1 MGKKVKKYYEEVS
14 NFRELVKRY
23 ETFEENNI
31 AFKYKKNKEIHEIKY
46 KQFVADIKK
55 VAEKVLDSDVK
66 RVAVIGNNRYEWVIT
81 YLGVTTAGRVIVPLD
96 KALTDKEIERLL
108 QRSEADVIVYDEKY
122 ENAVNEAIAQGCN
135 IKYKICMDNV
145 EKDGVLKFEKML
157 QDGEN
162 IIKSGKAKYDDVKIK
177 ENEMYVMLF
186 TSGTTN
192 EPKAVM
198 LSQENICKNVSNYQY
213 NFMMYPTDTLL
224 SFLPIHHTFE
234 CSITILYG
242 TYCGAT
248 IAFCEGLRYIADNL
262 KEFKVSVFVAVPLV
276 LETMAKKIQKAIA
289 DSGKKGL
296 IDKMTKFS
304 HGLLKCKIDLR
315 KKLFKPVL
323 KQFDEYL
330 RVVLY
335 GAAPMDKATIEWYN
349 DLGIELIQGYGL
361 TESSPVLTAES
372 SERKRPGSIG
382 IPLKNVEIKIDNP
395 DKDGVGEILAKGP
408 NIMLGYYENEEETKK
423 ALQDGWLHTGDY
435 GYIDEDGFIFI
446 TGRQSDIIV
455 LRNGKNIYPQELE
468 FLINKLPYVEENMVY
483 ARNKSKT
490 DTLLCA
496 KIVYNKDNL
505 VDHFGEKTQKEYEK
519 LVWEDIKK
527 INKDLP
533 TFKHIKEI
541 ILTDEPLEK
550 TTTQKV
556 KRFVELKKLE
566 KVK

>member
-1 MGKKVKKYYEEVS
+1 MGKKTEYYEEVG
-14 NFRELVKRY
+14 NFRELVERY
-23 ETFEENNI
+23 TKFGDSI
-31 AFKYKKNKEIHEIKY
+31 AFKYKKDGEIQYISY
-46 KQFVADIKK
+46 SQFVSDIKK
-55 VAEKVLDSDVK
+55 AAEKVLASDAR
-66 RVAVIGNNRYEWVIT
+66 RVAVIGNNRYEWVVT
-81 YLGVTTAGRVIVPLD
+81 YLGVVTAGRIIVPLD
-96 KALTDKEIERLL
+96 KALTDKEIEKLL
-108 QRSEADVIVYDEKY
+108 KRSEVDTVVYDEKY
-122 ENAVNEAIAQGCN
+122 ENAVNEAISQGCN
-135 IKYKICMDNV
+135 INHKICMDNID
-145 EKDGVLKFEKML
+145 KAGVLKFEKML
-157 QDGEN
+157 QDGED
-162 IIKSGKAKYDDVKIK
+162 IIKAGNAKYEDVKLK
-177 ENEMYVMLF
+177 ENDMYVMLF

-198 LSQENICKNVSNYQY
+198 LSQENICKNVSAYQY
-213 NFMMYPTDTLL
+213 NFMILPSDTLL

-234 CSITILYG
+234 SSITILYG

-276 LETMAKKIQKAIA
+276 LETMAKKIQKAIS

-296 IDKMTKFS
+296 IDKMTKLS

-335 GAAPMDKATIEWYN
+335 GAAPMDKTTIEWYN

-372 SERKRPGSIG
+372 SDRKRAGSIG
-382 IPLKNVEIKIDNP
+382 IPLKNVEIKIDHP
-395 DKDGVGEILAKGP
+395 DKDGVGEILGKGP
-408 NIMLGYYENEEETKK
+408 NIMLGYYENEAATKK
-423 ALQDGWLHTGDY
+423 TLEDGWLHTGDY
-435 GYIDEDGFIFI
+435 GYIDSDGYIFI
-446 TGRQSDIIV
+446 TGRKSDIIV

-468 FLINKLPYVEENMVY
+468 FLINKLPYVDESLVY
-483 ARNKSKT
+483 ARDKSKT

-496 KIVYNKDNL
+496 KIVYNEDNIKE
-505 VDHFGEKTQKEYEK
+505 HFGDKTLDEYKE
-519 LVWEDIKK
+519 LIWQDIKE

-533 TFKHIKEI
+533 TYKHIKEI
-541 ILTDEPLEK
+541 IITNEPMEK

-556 KRFVELKKLE
+556 KRYVEIKKLE
-566 KVK
+566 NV

>member
-31 AFKYKKNKEIHEIKY
+31 AFKYKENKEIHEITY

-276 LETMAKKIQKAIA
+276 LETMAKKIQKAIE

-519 LVWEDIKK
+519 LVWEDIKN

>member
-1 MGKKVKKYYEEVS
+1 MKRNYYKEVS
-14 NFRELVKRY
+14 NFRELVKKY
-23 ETFEENNI
+23 EEYGDNT
-31 AFKYKKNKEIHEIKY
+31 AFKYKDNGEIKQITY
-46 KQFVADIKK
+46 NKFVKDIKK
-55 VAEKVLDSDVK
+55 VAEKVISSDVK
-66 RVAVIGNNRYEWVIT
+66 RVAVIGNNRYEWCIT

-96 KALTDKEIERLL
+96 KALTNKEIEKLL
-108 QRSEADVIVYDEKY
+108 KRSQADAVVYDGKYEEAVSEAI
-122 ENAVNEAIAQGCN
+122 NQGCD
-135 IKYKICMDNV
+135 IKYKICMDNI
-145 EKDGVLKFEKML
+145 EKNGILKFKDML

-162 IIKSGKAKYDDVKIK
+162 IINSGKSEYENVKLN
-177 ENEMYVMLF
+177 ENEMYIMLF

-198 LSQENICKNVSNYQY
+198 LSQENICKNISNYQY
-213 NFMMYPTDTLL
+213 NFLIYPTDTLL

-234 CSITILYG
+234 CSITFLYG

-262 KEFKVSVFVAVPLV
+262 KEFKVSIFVAVPLV
-276 LETMAKKIQKAIA
+276 LETMAKKIQKAII

-296 IDKMTKFS
+296 IDKMTKIS

-372 SERKRPGSIG
+372 SEKKKAGSIG

-395 DKDGVGEILAKGP
+395 DKDGVGEILGKGP
-408 NIMLGYYENEEETKK
+408 NIMLGYYENEEATKK
-423 ALQDGWLHTGDY
+423 ALDDGWLHTGDY
-435 GYIDEDGFIFI
+435 GYIDEDGFIFV
-446 TGRQSDIIV
+446 TGRKSDVIV
-455 LRNGKNIYPQELE
+455 LKNGKNIYPQEIE
-468 FLINKLPYVEENMVY
+468 FLINKLPYVDENIVY
-483 ARNKSKT
+483 SRDKSKT
-490 DTLLCA
+490 DTVLCA
-496 KIVYNKDNL
+496 KIVYNKDNI
-505 VDHFGEKTQKEYEK
+505 VEQFGEKTEKEYEK
-519 LVWEDIKK
+519 LIWEDIKN
-527 INKDLP
+527 INRDLP
-533 TFKHIKEI
+533 NFKHIKEI
-541 ILTDEPLEK
+541 ILTKEPLEK

-556 KRFVELKKLE
+556 KRYVELKKIE
-566 KVK
+566 KTNKKI